1 MIFTSIA
8 AAALAAVTGMTTIR
22 TPGGIQRQF
31 NEKPNFAIELTVA
44 DFSDPKT
51 FEKAIT
57 LAIDNIPTRGP
68 KINQNSAENA
78 ANRTAKNILTNF
90 KNGMI
95 KTGFIPEQIRYYN
108 VYNVEEVGMKMSER
122 KIVNV
127 LDHSVITFVDKFG
140 ETVSFVDDNYSKH
153 DLLFDDKGASRD
165 YYKMNSGAVGGGN
178 QTFKTVWKEVIS
190 TIGIQKYEHAIAYTK
205 ADLLHPGDA
214 WIPEPIEWGDIVS
227 DTMSNNKIDILNGLQ
242 NVLLERSVADE
253 INILKEYRLETYAN
267 MASTNSVLAGYS
279 MNLALDDTE
288 IAAGGRMLDRTMA
301 NAAVQEALDLD
312 FASLMSRND
321 LNIVY

>member
-90 KNGMI
+90 NI
-95 KTGFIPEQIRYYN
+95 LSI
-108 VYNVEEVGMKMSER
+108 
-122 KIVNV
+122 
-127 LDHSVITFVDKFG
+127 
-140 ETVSFVDDNYSKH
+140 
-153 DLLFDDKGASRD
+153 
-165 YYKMNSGAVGGGN
+165 
-178 QTFKTVWKEVIS
+178 
-190 TIGIQKYEHAIAYTK
+190 
-205 ADLLHPGDA
+205 
-214 WIPEPIEWGDIVS
+214 IVS
-227 DTMSNNKIDILNGLQ
+227 
-242 NVLLERSVADE
+242 
-253 INILKEYRLETYAN
+253 
-267 MASTNSVLAGYS
+267 
-279 MNLALDDTE
+279 
-288 IAAGGRMLDRTMA
+288 
-301 NAAVQEALDLD
+301 
-312 FASLMSRND
+312 
-321 LNIVY
+321 